1 MKTYRIGKICDTVDD
16 YIIYSFFAG
25 NVCRDKPVCTSVI
38 EAITQAQM
46 YNVVARF

>member
-1 MKTYRIGKICDTVDD
+1 MKTYKIGKICDTVDD
-16 YIIYSFFAG
+16 YSFFAG

-46 YNVVARF
+46 YTV